1 MSEKCK
7 SRQWCWP
14 ARLMSLA
21 FWVMPVKYGV
31 EPGEFKIVVGPSARD
46 QDLLDAALL
55 VTK

>member
-1 MSEKCK
+1 
-7 SRQWCWP
+7 
-14 ARLMSLA
+14 MSLA